1 MRDQDTPKESL
12 LKELRELREKVNE
25 LETIEAQHKRDEE
38 ALRESERK
46 YRFFVDNSKGIIL
59 FLNKRGKIIFANKWT
74 LGVYGYSKEELIG
87 KPITRFLTRDSL
99 KTTLEAL
106 AQEFLGHPQP
116 EIEVRAKTKSG
127 EIRYLRVAA
136 GSVPIY
142 RKQRLIGVMISAN
155 DITEHKK
162 AEEQLRESEERFR
175 SVVEHSHEG
184 IFIVDDAYRFIY
196 CNDELSQILGYSRE
210 EIIGRDFRKF
220 LDEESKQLVTDRYIR
235 RQRGE
240 NIPPR
245 YEFNIVRKDGKK
257 RRVEISSAVIKDSV
271 GKIRTV
277 AQILDITERKRAE
290 EALRES
296 EEKYRTLTNNVNLG
310 VYRNTVGLRGR
321 FLEANPAIVKMF
333 GHKSKEE
340 FLAINVSDLYQNAE
354 DRKQFNE
361 NILREEFVRNEELE
375 LKKKDGTP
383 LIGSISAV
391 AVKDEE
397 GNVKFYD
404 GIIEDITER
413 KRAEKALQESERK
426 LRLLAE
432 NMRDAVF
439 IYDMNGRLQYV
450 NPVVEKLTGYS
461 MKEIHEQNFINY
473 IHPEDEA
480 RMMKKWRELFK
491 SKSFFNE
498 EFRIVTKNGQIKW
511 SSSSWGPILDE
522 QKNQVGVLG
531 READITEQKVAIEA
545 LWESEE
551 KFRNLAEKLP
561 NMIFINKK
569 GRVVYANEKCEE
581 IMGYKRE
588 EIYSPD
594 FDFFIMVAPE
604 FQKLINANFTKH
616 RKDEDILPLEYALLT
631 KEGKRIEAILT
642 TKLIDYGGEK
652 AILGI
657 VTDITESK
665 KAARALEA
673 SEAELRALMA
683 AMTDVILVFD
693 MHGRYL
699 KIPSTNPKLLYKPA
713 PELIGETLH
722 EVFPQAQ
729 ADFFLGYIRLAL
741 ETQQPVNHEY
751 CLSIGG
757 EEIWFS
763 GTVSPMTEDTVIWVA
778 RDITNRKL
786 AEKQLQ
792 ASEAKYRGL
801 LENVFDGVYQ
811 STPEGKLL
819 TANPAIVRMLGYESE
834 EELLVIN
841 ARDLYLNSEDRDI
854 FARKIAEKGE
864 VRNLELALKR
874 KDGQSL
880 IVLENA
886 RIMHNERGELY
897 YEGTL
902 TDISDLKRADEQIKA
917 SLAEKEILL
926 REIHHRVK
934 NNMQIISS
942 LLNLQAS
949 QMNDK
954 NVLKMSKESQSRIRS
969 MALVHEKLYRS
980 QDLSRINFSD
990 YIRSLT
996 THLFQ
1001 FNQVN
1006 PNLIQLKMDLED
1018 VFLDIQ
1024 TAIPCGL
1031 ILNELITNA
1040 LKHAFPKNGGGEI
1053 TVELHPG
1060 GDHASQMVVRDDGV
1074 GIPEDMDIQDP
1085 KSFGLQIVTMLVNQ
1099 LEGNM
1104 EVQRKG
1110 GTNFKIVFREL
1121 KYNSR
1126 F

>member
-1 MRDQDTPKESL
+1 MRDQDKPKESL
-12 LKELRELREKVNE
+12 LKELRELREKINE
-25 LETIEAQHKRDEE
+25 LETVETQHKRDAE

-46 YRFFVDNSKGIIL
+46 YRFLVDNSKEIIL
-59 FLNKRGKIIFANKWT
+59 VLNKRGKIIFANKCT
-74 LGVYGYSKEELIG
+74 LATYGYSKEELIG

-99 KTTLEAL
+99 KITLQAL

-142 RKQRLIGVMISAN
+142 RKGRLIGVMISAS

-162 AEEQLRESEERFR
+162 AEEQ
-175 SVVEHSHEG
+175 
-184 IFIVDDAYRFIY
+184 
-196 CNDELSQILGYSRE
+196 
-210 EIIGRDFRKF
+210 
-220 LDEESKQLVTDRYIR
+220 
-235 RQRGE
+235 
-240 NIPPR
+240 
-245 YEFNIVRKDGKK
+245 
-257 RRVEISSAVIKDSV
+257 
-271 GKIRTV
+271 
-277 AQILDITERKRAE
+277 
-290 EALRES
+290 LRES

-310 VYRNTVGLRGR
+310 VYRNTVGLKGR

-333 GHKSKEE
+333 GYKSKEE

-354 DRKQFNE
+354 DRKKFNE
-361 NILREEFVRNEELE
+361 KMLREGFVRNEELE
-375 LKKKDGTP
+375 LKKKNGIP
-383 LIGSISAV
+383 FIGSISTV

-450 NPVVEKLTGYS
+450 NPVVDKLTGYS
-461 MKEIHEQNFINY
+461 MKEFYEQNFINY

-491 SKSFFNE
+491 GKSFFNE
-498 EFRIVTKNGQIKW
+498 EFRIVTKNGKIKW

-531 READITEQKVAIEA
+531 READITEQKEAIEA
-545 LWESEE
+545 LWKSEE

-594 FDFFIMVAPE
+594 FDFFIMIAPE
-604 FQKLINANFTKH
+604 FRKIINTNFARHIKG
-616 RKDEDILPLEYALLT
+616 EDILPLEYALLT

-657 VTDITESK
+657 VTDITERK
-665 KAARALEA
+665 KAAKALEA
-673 SEAELRALMA
+673 SEAELRALIA
-683 AMTDVILVFD
+683 SMTDVILVFD

-713 PELIGETLH
+713 PELIGKTLH
-722 EVFPQAQ
+722 EIFPQDQ
-729 ADFFLGYIRLAL
+729 ADFFIGYIRRAL
-741 ETQQPVNHEY
+741 ETQQAVNCEY

-819 TANPAIVRMLGYESE
+819 TANPAIVRMLGYDSE
-834 EELLVIN
+834 EELLALNV
-841 ARDLYLNSEDRDI
+841 RDLYMNPEDRDI
-854 FARKIAEKGE
+854 FARKIEGTGE
-864 VRNLELALKR
+864 VRNLELTLKR
-874 KDGQSL
+874 KDGQRL

-886 RIMHNERGELY
+886 RMVQNEIGELY

-949 QMNDK
+949 QMKDENA
-954 NVLKMSKESQSRIRS
+954 LKMSKESQSRIRS
-969 MALVHEKLYRS
+969 MALVHEKLYKS
-980 QDLSRINFSD
+980 QDFSHINFSD
-990 YIRSLT
+990 YIRSLA

-1040 LKHAFPKNGGGEI
+1040 LKYAFPKNSRGEI
-1053 TVELHPG
+1053 TVELHPTA
-1060 GDHASQMVVRDDGV
+1060 DHAFQMVVKDNGV

-1104 EVQRKG
+1104 EVQRKDG
-1110 GTNFKIVFREL
+1110 AFFNIIFKEL
-1121 KYNSR
+1121 RYNTR
-1126 F
+1126 L

>member
-1 MRDQDTPKESL
+1 MIDQDKPKESL
-12 LKELRELREKVNE
+12 LKELRELRVKINE
-25 LETIEAQHKRDEE
+25 LETVEAQHKRDAE
-38 ALRESERK
+38 ALRESEQK
-46 YRFFVDNSKGIIL
+46 YRFLVDNSKEIIL
-59 FLNKRGKIIFANKWT
+59 VLNKRGKIIFANKCT
-74 LGVYGYSKEELIG
+74 LATYGYSKEELIG
-87 KPITRFLTRDSL
+87 KPITRFLTKDSL
-99 KTTLEAL
+99 KTTLQAL

-127 EIRYLRVAA
+127 EIRYLRVAE

-142 RKQRLIGVMISAN
+142 RKGRLIGVMISAS

-162 AEEQLRESEERFR
+162 AEEKLRESEERFR

-196 CNDELSQILGYSRE
+196 CNDELSQILGYSHE
-210 EIIGRDFRKF
+210 EIMGQDFRNF
-220 LDEESKQLVTDRYIR
+220 LDEESKQLVADRYIR
-235 RQRGE
+235 RQKGE
-240 NIPPR
+240 KIPPR

-257 RRVEISSAVIKDSV
+257 RRVEISSAVIKDSG

-290 EALRES
+290 EALREN

-333 GHKSKEE
+333 GYKSKEE

-354 DRKQFNE
+354 DRKKFNE
-361 NILREEFVRNEELE
+361 KMLREGFVRNEELE

-383 LIGSISAV
+383 FIGSISTV

-461 MKEIHEQNFINY
+461 MKEFYEQNFINY

-491 SKSFFNE
+491 GKSFFNE
-498 EFRIVTKNGQIKW
+498 EFRIATKNGKIRW
-511 SSSSWGPILDE
+511 SSSSWGPMLDE

-531 READITEQKVAIEA
+531 REVDITEQKMAVEA

-561 NMIFINKK
+561 NMIFINKR

-581 IMGYKRE
+581 IMGYKRK

-594 FDFFIMVAPE
+594 FDFLIMVASE
-604 FQKLINANFTKH
+604 FRESINTNFGKH
-616 RKDEDILPLEYALLT
+616 IKNEDILPLEYALLT

-657 VTDITESK
+657 VTDITERK
-665 KAARALEA
+665 KAAKALEA
-673 SEAELRALMA
+673 SEAELRALIA
-683 AMTDVILVFD
+683 SMTDVILVLD
-693 MHGRYL
+693 VHGRYL

-713 PELIGETLH
+713 PELIGKTLH
-722 EVFPQAQ
+722 EIFPQAQ
-729 ADFFLGYIRLAL
+729 ADFFLGCIRRAL
-741 ETQQPVNHEY
+741 ETCQPVNIEY

-763 GTVSPMTEDTVIWVA
+763 ATVSPMTEDTVIWVA
-778 RDITNRKL
+778 RDITSRKL

-819 TANPAIVRMLGYESE
+819 TVNPAIARMLGYESE
-834 EELLVIN
+834 EELLTLNV
-841 ARDLYLNSEDRDI
+841 RDLYMNPEDRDI
-854 FARKIAEKGE
+854 FARKIEGTRE
-864 VRNLELALKR
+864 VRNLELTLKR
-874 KDGQSL
+874 KDGQRL

-886 RIMHNERGELY
+886 RMVQNEIGELY

-949 QMNDK
+949 QMKDENA
-954 NVLKMSKESQSRIRS
+954 LKMSKESQSRIRS
-969 MALVHEKLYRS
+969 MALVHEKLYKS
-980 QDLSRINFSD
+980 QDLSHINFSD
-990 YIRSLT
+990 YIRSLA

-1040 LKHAFPKNGGGEI
+1040 LKYAFPKNSGGEI
-1053 TVELHPG
+1053 TVEWHPA
-1060 GDHASQMVVRDDGV
+1060 GDHAFQMVVKDDGV
-1074 GIPEDMDIQDP
+1074 GIPEDMDIQNP

-1110 GTNFKIVFREL
+1110 GTIFKIVFREL